1 MKVLALTRY
10 DRRGASSRLRTLQFV
25 PGLAELGIEV
35 VPRPLLDGAFLERR
49 YAERRADPIAVARA
63 YLARAASLRRDEGW
77 DLVWLEKEAFPWFP
91 SFGERLLATY
101 RAPVLAEYDDAW
113 FHRYD
118 QHRSPIVRALLGGK
132 LDAIMRRAATV
143 VAGNAYLAERARGAG
158 ARRVE
163 ILPTCVD
170 LSRYPV
176 GPPRSDTIPFT
187 VGWIGTPLTAHY
199 LETLA
204 PALRR
209 LATDGPLRVVAV
221 GAGGVELPG
230 VVTERPVW
238 SEATE
243 AESIAAFDVGVMPL
257 PDSPWERG
265 KCGYKLLQ
273 CMASAKAVVASP
285 VGVNASIV
293 RDGENGFLAP
303 DEAGWVDALRTLRD
317 EPDRRHA
324 MGASGRRLVEERFS
338 VAVNLPRLAA
348 ILREAASP

>member
-25 PGLAELGIEV
+25 PGLAALGIEV

-49 YAERRADPIAVARA
+49 YSDRRADPIAVARA
-63 YLARAASLRRDEGW
+63 YVARAASLRKDEGW
-77 DLVWLEKEAFPWFP
+77 DLVWLEKEAFPWIP
-91 SFGERLLATY
+91 DLGERLLARY

-118 QHRSPIVRALLGGK
+118 EHPSPVVRTLLGRK

-143 VAGNAYLAERARGAG
+143 LAGNAYLADRARKAG

-163 ILPTCVD
+163 VLPTCVD
-170 LSRYPV
+170 LTKYPIA
-176 GPPRSDTIPFT
+176 PMRSDTMPFT

-221 GAGGVELPG
+221 GAGSLELPG
-230 VVTERPVW
+230 VPTERPSW

-243 AESIAAFDVGVMPL
+243 AERIAGFDVGVMPL

-273 CMASAKAVVASP
+273 CMASGKAVVASP
-285 VGVNASIV
+285 VGVNAAIV
-293 RDGENGFLAP
+293 RDGENGFLAA
-303 DEAGWVDALRTLRD
+303 DEHGWVEALRTLRD
-317 EPDRRHA
+317 DPAGRHA
-324 MGASGRRLVEERFS
+324 MGERGRRLVEERFS
-338 VAVNLPRLAA
+338 IDANLPRLAA
-348 ILREAASP
+348 ILREAVR